1 MLYERE
7 MAHQSGTM
15 LRVIGGLKIAKAL
28 VLIAAGI
35 GMLTV
40 GAHTFVGL
48 MHADAGNHYVTKALA
63 KLSTVSPKKLHHL
76 GIGCFVYAALFAT
89 EGIGLWMRKVW
100 AEYLTIFITGS
111 FIPLEIYEMVKH
123 GSWVKGVVIAVNI
136 AIVVYLVLR
145 LRKDKQWPF
154 R

>member
-7 MAHQSGTM
+7 MAYESGTM
-15 LRVIGGLKIAKAL
+15 LRVIGALKIAKAL
-28 VLIAAGI
+28 MLIAAGI
-35 GMLTV
+35 GMLSV
-40 GAHTFVGL
+40 GAHTLAGL
-48 MHADAGNHYVTKALA
+48 VHTDVGNHYMTKLLA

-76 GIGCFVYAALFAT
+76 GIGCFVYAGLFAT

-100 AEYLTIFITGS
+100 AEYVTIVITGS
-111 FIPLEIYEMVKH
+111 FIPLEVYEMVKH

-145 LRKDKQWPF
+145 LRRDKHWPF